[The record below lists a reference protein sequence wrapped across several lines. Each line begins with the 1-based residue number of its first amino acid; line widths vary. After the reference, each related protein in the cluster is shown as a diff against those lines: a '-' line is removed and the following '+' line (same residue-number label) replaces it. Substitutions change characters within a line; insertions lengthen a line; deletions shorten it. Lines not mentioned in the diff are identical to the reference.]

1 MIDLMGF
8 FKKRK
13 EGKLQKA
20 EKEIEAVRLA
30 FTQRYLNFKS
40 LLSTNDKVLEIIN
53 ELEQA
58 PPGAPR
64 IRHVLCP
71 GAIAPPFRSTF
82 IRSFRT

>member
-13 EGKLQKA
+13 EENSKKR
-20 EKEIEAVRLA
+20 KRNEAVRLA

-40 LLSTNDKVLEIIN
+40 CSAPTTRSWKSVN

-58 PPGAPR
+58 LQGAPR

-71 GAIAPPFRSTF
+71 GQLHRPFGKPL
-82 IRSFRT
+82 